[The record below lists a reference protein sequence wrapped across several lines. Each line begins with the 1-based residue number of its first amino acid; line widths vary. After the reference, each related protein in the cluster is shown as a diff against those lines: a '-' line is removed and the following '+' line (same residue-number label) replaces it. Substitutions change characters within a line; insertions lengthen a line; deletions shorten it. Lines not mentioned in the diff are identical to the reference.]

1 MTEIDAGN
9 KVKASRVI
17 IVFDEIELSVFVVE
31 GEVINAISFSS
42 DWVRVE
48 SDLDFDA
55 LLDEFSPFCH
65 KCLMDL
71 L

>member
-1 MTEIDAGN
+1 MAEIDAGN
-9 KVKASRVI
+9 KVTASRAIV
-17 IVFDEIELSVFVVE
+17 VFDEIELSVFVVE
-31 GEVINAISFSS
+31 GEVINGISFSS

-48 SDLDFDA
+48 SDLDFYA

-65 KCLMDL
+65 KCLMGL